1 MKNISGITGFENE
14 KKKKNVIIN
23 PPKYNRSWGID
34 YILMDSKSFMGSKN
48 GDGYIQV
55 IEMFQKIWD
64 VHNYRLFS
72 VF

>member
-1 MKNISGITGFENE
+1 VQNISGITSFENADITE
-14 KKKKNVIIN
+14 DMIIN

-34 YILMDSKSFMGSKN
+34 YILMDSKSFMGSTN

-55 IEMFQKIWD
+55 IDMFQKIWNEY
-64 VHNYRLFS
+64 NYRLFS

>member
-1 MKNISGITGFENE
+1 VQNISEITGFENADITE
-14 KKKKNVIIN
+14 DVIIT

-34 YILMDSKSFMGSKN
+34 YILMDSKSFMGGTN
-48 GDGYIQV
+48 GDGYVQV